1 MKIYLKNLL
10 IENELTEDEQAKY
23 FAKGGEIEIKTIKV
37 GDFLQ
42 KKDNKAKAKV
52 INIKGDSKYST
63 EIFIEDLYGNKVSRP
78 LDFTRI
84 DEWKIIN
91 EPARE
96 INRIKKVL
104 SEQYADGGF
113 MNNVY
118 GKGGEIADIQKMK
131 KALIAKAK
139 SKGIYENFG
148 QNEVRDLQDK
158 YGYTNSVRE
167 FDNWAMNFDLSQ
179 MAEGGN
185 LMGVHDG
192 TSFMEN
198 PIYAERGSYLEEND
212 GFMKADNE
220 FNYRYPTKDV
230 YIETLDEPID
240 LTDNSIV
247 KIKEV
252 SVETINDDID
262 LNEDGRVKVRM
273 GYEPENKNP
282 EKFGE
287 INPRAFEF
295 MNLPMPTSNEHK
307 ND

>member
-1 MKIYLKNLL
+1 M
-10 IENELTEDEQAKY
+10 
-23 FAKGGEIEIKTIKV
+23 
-37 GDFLQ
+37 
-42 KKDNKAKAKV
+42 
-52 INIKGDSKYST
+52 
-63 EIFIEDLYGNKVSRP
+63 
-78 LDFTRI
+78 
-84 DEWKIIN
+84 
-91 EPARE
+91 
-96 INRIKKVL
+96 
-104 SEQYADGGF
+104 ADGGF

-179 MAEGGN
+179 MADGG
-185 LMGVHDG
+185 
-192 TSFMEN
+192 FMSN
-198 PIYAERGSYLEEND
+198 VYADRGSYLEEND

-220 FNYRYPTKDV
+220 FNYRYPEMDV
-230 YIETLDEPID
+230 YVETLDEPID

-252 SVETINDDID
+252 TIETINDDID
-262 LNEDGRVKVRM
+262 LNEDGGVKVRM
-273 GYEPENKNP
+273 GYEPEKKNP